1 MLFPMLD
8 EQKQSRSYIQA
19 FKGYNNN
26 LRINEDEFSDTRNMT
41 CEFYPILST
50 RRKRSVKASLIE
62 GKGLIAKDTLAWIDG
77 NKLYYN
83 GNEIEGIT
91 LNNQE
96 PKQLLSMGAYL
107 CIFPDKIYLNTKDF
121 TDCGSMESGIRD

>member
-50 RRKRSVKASLIE
+50 RRKRRLK
-62 GKGLIAKDTLAWIDG
+62 
-77 NKLYYN
+77 
-83 GNEIEGIT
+83 
-91 LNNQE
+91 
-96 PKQLLSMGAYL
+96 
-107 CIFPDKIYLNTKDF
+107 
-121 TDCGSMESGIRD
+121 RR